1 MVTSAR
7 EWLTCAALAARANVN
22 AADTAPWLNTRL
34 APDQRGSVMGR
45 CEPLRRLARERRAI
59 GANRAWR

>member
-34 APDQRGSVMGR
+34 APDQRGSVMAAAS
-45 CEPLRRLARERRAI
+45 P
-59 GANRAWR
+59 